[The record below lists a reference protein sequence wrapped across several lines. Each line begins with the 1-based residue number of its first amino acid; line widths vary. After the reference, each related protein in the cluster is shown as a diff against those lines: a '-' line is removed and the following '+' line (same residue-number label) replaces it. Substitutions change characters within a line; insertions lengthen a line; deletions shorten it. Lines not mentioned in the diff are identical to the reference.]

1 MTSEKSRIPIGQES
15 KVIVHG
21 CTQRLLINPE
31 VRVFWNGERVGSVE
45 KGERISF
52 EIDGDGEVSF
62 RASRRTAALRVPAG
76 QVTEIKISWHRI
88 TGKLIPQ
95 IVG

>member
-1 MTSEKSRIPIGQES
+1 MTNEKSLEPTGGES
-15 KVIVHG
+15 QVVVHG

-31 VRVFWNGERVGSVE
+31 VRVFWNGERVGSVG
-45 KGERISF
+45 KGGRITF
-52 EIDGDGEVSF
+52 DIDGDGEVSF
-62 RASRRTAALRVPAG
+62 RASRRTASLRVPAG

-88 TGKLIPQ
+88 TGKMIPQ